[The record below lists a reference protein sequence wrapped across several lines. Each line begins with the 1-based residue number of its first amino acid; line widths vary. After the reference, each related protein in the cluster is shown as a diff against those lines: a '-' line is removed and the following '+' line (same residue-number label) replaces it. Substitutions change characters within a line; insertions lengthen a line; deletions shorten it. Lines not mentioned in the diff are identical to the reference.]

1 MRIVGYILITLNL
14 LLWSA
19 VILLH
24 LSIARAYGHQPSIGQ
39 LLWLIAPTLIML
51 VSIGRPVWNFR
62 ARRLNIGNGL
72 LTTTL
77 ILCPFYVG
85 ILLNFAD

>member
-1 MRIVGYILITLNL
+1 MRIAGYILIALNL

-24 LSIARAYGHQPSIGQ
+24 IAIITAYGFHPSIGQ
-39 LLWLIAPTLIML
+39 LLWLIVPVFIML
-51 VSIGRPVWNFR
+51 LSIGRPVWNFC
-62 ARRLNIGNGL
+62 ARRLNLGNGL
-72 LTTTL
+72 LTATL
-77 ILCPFYVG
+77 IFCPFYVG